1 MQRTIIIDTD
11 IDITKDEEFTILE
24 SIGNMIASNSNRKN
38 VHVWFDEDDDSI
50 PAEITGGGCFT
61 QPPYDPTQI
70 F

>member
-1 MQRTIIIDTD
+1 MV
-11 IDITKDEEFTILE
+11 
-24 SIGNMIASNSNRKN
+24 ASNPNRKN